1 MPHRHQE
8 FVKPSLSTQVESI
21 KKKLSTDCALLST
34 CALNCD
40 QFNPQNF
47 SQLRRKRTSVLTPC
61 FSLWK
66 NFTQTFHPTFL
77 SFLILLYIYML
88 NQTKAVSPSKNS
100 AMNCS
105 RKHVNILICKRE
117 HSQLKCYSQYP

>member
-1 MPHRHQE
+1 MKSNALSEIRHQE

-21 KKKLSTDCALLST
+21 KKKLSTDFALLLT

-40 QFNPQNF
+40 QFNPKK
-47 SQLRRKRTSVLTPC
+47 SLRLRRKRTSVLTPC
-61 FSLWK
+61 FSLLK
-66 NFTQTFHPTFL
+66 NFIQT
-77 SFLILLYIYML
+77 FLILLYIYML
-88 NQTKAVSPSKNS
+88 NQTKAVSSSKNC
-100 AMNCS
+100 ALDWS